1 MSSENETG
9 RSEFSGTV
17 SGEADG
23 TLISAVRAW
32 QAGQWPQEQVVAQ
45 FTALKRQEGGE
56 VRAALDGL
64 LRLGTPGNPALGTA
78 QDGTHETATDAWRE
92 ELMAS
97 RARAWSSPDQ
107 AGLLVGPTVL
117 ILTDGSRGVVLSAAG
132 TRPLSSS
139 VSGSLMLLC
148 QTIVLAQDALDS
160 RTMGD
165 LRQQRIES
173 ASTSM
178 SEIDIIS

>member
-9 RSEFSGTV
+9 QGPEGSTQVGAQAPETLSG
-17 SGEADG
+17 
-23 TLISAVRAW
+23 AVRAW
-32 QAGQWPQEQVVAQ
+32 QAGHLTQEGVVAR
-45 FTALKRQEGGE
+45 FTALRRDEGSE
-56 VRAALDGL
+56 VRGAIDELLLGAAGGPV
-64 LRLGTPGNPALGTA
+64 LGAAHGAP
-78 QDGTHETATDAWRE
+78 ETATDAWRE

-107 AGLLVGPTVL
+107 AGLLVGPSVL
-117 ILTDGSRGVVLSAAG
+117 ILTDGLRGVVLSAAG
-132 TRPLSSS
+132 TRALTGS

-148 QTIVLAQDALDS
+148 QTIVLAQGALDS

-178 SEIDIIS
+178 SEIEPIS

>member
-9 RSEFSGTV
+9 RHEFSPEAPETL
-17 SGEADG
+17 SG
-23 TLISAVRAW
+23 AVRAW
-32 QAGQWPQEQVVAQ
+32 QAGQLPQEGVVAR
-45 FTALKRQEGGE
+45 FTALRRDEGSE
-56 VRAALDGL
+56 VRGAIDELLLGAA
-64 LRLGTPGNPALGTA
+64 GTPVLGA
-78 QDGTHETATDAWRE
+78 AHGAHETATDAWRE

-107 AGLLVGPTVL
+107 AGLLVGPSVL
-117 ILTDGSRGVVLSAAG
+117 ILTDGLRGVVLSAAG
-132 TRPLSSS
+132 TRALNSS

-148 QTIVLAQDALDS
+148 QTIVLAQGALDS

-178 SEIDIIS
+178 SEIEIIP